1 MSAETPEFQRYQQAF
16 TARLRDPQHQP
27 LPAGVS
33 PDRMAV
39 YEEIVFNNL
48 FESVSACFP
57 ITRSMLGEST
67 WLNLVR
73 AFMREYAANSPLFRS
88 IPEQFLHYLNLPEN
102 NLTVALP
109 SYFSSLCHYEWVEL
123 HIASFPADSTGT
135 KSTESENISDVDLA
149 NERPRFTPAM
159 MLLEYD
165 YAVHKISPS
174 HLPEQKSTQLLVYRN
189 RDDQVQFMELN
200 AVTYRLISLL
210 QNQGLTC
217 KQALTLVA
225 KELQH
230 PQPESIM
237 GFGLALLNELKHKG
251 IIIGA
256 VVDKLR

>member
-1 MSAETPEFQRYQQAF
+1 MSAEIPEFQRYQQAF

-27 LPAGVS
+27 LPAGIS

-57 ITRSMLGEST
+57 IARSMLGEAR
-67 WLNLVR
+67 WLNLVQ
-73 AFMREYAANSPLFRS
+73 AFMRDYAANSPLFRS
-88 IPEQFLHYLNLPEN
+88 IPEQFLHYLNLPDN
-102 NLTVALP
+102 NLTVELP
-109 SYFSSLCHYEWVEL
+109 PYLSSLCHYEWVEL

-135 KSTESENISDVDLA
+135 ESTESENISDVDLT
-149 NERPRFTPAM
+149 NERPRFTSAM
-159 MLLEYD
+159 LLLEYD
-165 YAVHKISPS
+165 YAVHRISPN
-174 HLPEQKSTQLLVYRN
+174 HQPEPQSTQLLVYRN
-189 RDDQVQFMELN
+189 RNDQVEFIELN

-210 QNQGLTC
+210 QNQGLTG

-251 IIIGA
+251 VIIGTHT
-256 VVDKLR
+256 